1 MYFSFSGNLDY
12 SARIMRVVTWD
23 RSFRETQ
30 NIDEVKDD
38 FDSEKHETL
47 GTVLDKLLAWEK
59 KLYNQVK
66 VSSEKHLLYFFFNFL
81 FNFAAAIR

>member
-1 MYFSFSGNLDY
+1 
-12 SARIMRVVTWD
+12 MRVVTWD

-66 VSSEKHLLYFFFNFL
+66 VSSEKHLLYFF
-81 FNFAAAIR
+81 